1 MFVQLKYPQEIAMET
16 AEREK
21 KKRKRRG
28 LTQKELAER
37 CGVSL
42 ASLKRFEQTGEI
54 SFVSLIKI
62 AAVLD
67 ETHNFAKLFT
77 AEEYLSIQEVI
88 DERNY

>member
-1 MFVQLKYPQEIAMET
+1 MET

-67 ETHNFAKLFT
+67 ETHNFDKLFT